1 MVERRFGEDELI
13 AEIFAPLAAPGG
25 LGLADD
31 AAVLPPGAGDLVVTT
46 DAVIAGVHFF
56 PSDPPAP
63 VAKKALRVNL
73 SDLAGKGAEPVG
85 FLLTLALPADW
96 TNGWLRDFAAGLA
109 EDARDFACPLHG
121 GDTTATPGPLTISI
135 TAFGRSARFVPRSG
149 ARPGDLILVSG
160 TIGDAA
166 LGLGVA
172 RGEPFAAKLGEAARA
187 HLLERYRLP
196 RPRLALSRALR
207 DHASAAMD
215 VSDGLAGDL
224 AKLLRA
230 SGTSARVE
238 IGRVPLS
245 RAAREA
251 IALDPALLERAVT
264 GGDDY
269 EILCCAPPDAATAL
283 QHAAR
288 ASGVAM
294 TAIGEVVA
302 GREAPAFLD
311 PDGTQRRFEKPS
323 FRHF

>member
-1 MVERRFGEDELI
+1 MGERRFTENELI
-13 AEIFAPLAAPGG
+13 TEIFAPLAAPGG
-25 LGLADD
+25 FGLADD
-31 AAVLPPGAGDLVVTT
+31 AAVLPSGAGDLVVTT

-56 PSDPPAP
+56 PGDPPGL
-63 VAKKALRVNL
+63 VARKALRVNL

-96 TNGWLRDFAAGLA
+96 TNDWLRAFAAGLA

-121 GDTTATPGPLTISI
+121 GDTTATHGPLTISI
-135 TAFGRSARFVPRSG
+135 TAFGRAARFVTRSG

-172 RGEPFAAKLGEAARA
+172 RGEPFAGKLGEAARA

-238 IGRVPLS
+238 IDHVPLS
-245 RAAREA
+245 EATREA
-251 IALDPALLERAVT
+251 IAIDPALLERAVT

-269 EILCCAPPDAATAL
+269 EICCCAPPEAATAL

-288 ASGVAM
+288 AGGVAM

-302 GREAPAFLD
+302 GRMAPAFLD
-311 PDGTQRRFEKPS
+311 SDGTQRRFESPS
-323 FRHF
+323 FSHF